1 MLCYEYEIFSCTCRH
16 DATPYQIFSWLCAGV
31 GWGVVGWGGC
41 HTVLWLLHMGC
52 MLRHEIFSCAHA
64 DTDGRFKGE
73 AAARCFMGAAA
84 AGRRFVMQDL
94 F

>member
-1 MLCYEYEIFSCTCRH
+1 
-16 DATPYQIFSWLCAGV
+16 V

-64 DTDGRFKGE
+64 DMMVASRAKRLLVASWAQQLLGD
-73 AAARCFMGAAA
+73 AS
-84 AGRRFVMQDL
+84 
-94 F
+94 